1 MRFEAKE
8 KTRLDAARAF
18 LGPPEPP
25 TPIGIVNSPYEASF
39 APGLCYA
46 TSKTKP
52 YPPRRTCRVPAQRP
66 TDSLRLPREECG
78 EASREDTAPD
88 LYRCPRC
95 TRRWRRQ
102 TTLFTLLSIIYT
114 FSERHC
120 CYIVRLS
127 ASSDCNNNS
136 TIQPNHRD
144 CIFRLVYYIVTFC
157 IIVNKN
163 LCRT

>member
-25 TPIGIVNSPYEASF
+25 TPIGIVDSPYEASF

-66 TDSLRLPREECG
+66 ADSLRLPREECG
-78 EASREDTAPD
+78 EGSREDTAPD

-102 TTLFTLLSIIYT
+102 TTLFTLLSIILRSRNDIVVTLYAY
-114 FSERHC
+114 RHHL
-120 CYIVRLS
+120 IVI
-127 ASSDCNNNS
+127 
-136 TIQPNHRD
+136 TIQQFNPT
-144 CIFRLVYYIVTFC
+144 VAIVFS
-157 IIVNKN
+157 V
-163 LCRT
+163 